1 MKARLLA
8 IGMPVCAVLFVS
20 LIGFARE
27 RTVWRFLQL
36 IGAIFLLM
44 MVLAHIGGALQHVPC
59 MPWGQN
65 DSPGHYL
72 DLFSAILGL
81 ILLPLGYLFPV
92 LSRRSRRAYANG
104 S

>member
-44 MVLAHIGGALQHVPC
+44 MVLAHIGGAFQHVPW
-59 MPWGQN
+59 MPVGQN

-92 LSRRSRRAYANG
+92 LSR
-104 S
+104 

>member
-20 LIGFARE
+20 LIGSARE

-44 MVLAHIGGALQHVPC
+44 MVLAHIAEAFQLVPW
-59 MPWGQN
+59 MRWGQN

-92 LSRRSRRAYANG
+92 LSRRSRRAHANG